1 MYARVYVSRVSACEC
16 ARVRVGSLSIFF
28 SFFIFIFFF
37 FLKKKS
43 FQPPISSKG
52 RPIVLRHVNLSGL
65 CMYFRAFT
73 SCRLKKKRGTRG
85 DLPFFSRFP
94 SVSFLS
100 KGKAFILFRGHRR
113 WTTLR
118 PILAS
123 SLTHATYAVPPIHT
137 HVKRE
142 RERQRVKIHFF
153 FHFLEMNMY
162 VCIRNERDAISFAN
176 VAPSILLRRVLNVCP
191 LVLVTFFFFCFI
203 KSLLLLYIGTFKSA
217 HLDASSRR
225 RRRSFFSSPPP
236 IYSPPRAS
244 SSPRGFRAAISIPK
258 ILLTKRPMR
267 TVNARIET
275 MSLRKKKK
283 KETQKR
289 KEKNDDPSRKS
300 LVSRFVQ
307 TSLSIIK
314 QQTDNPF
321 GRSFLCFHSSRYVCP
336 SKLRNILHS
345 FYRRNFGERAAL
357 VARYVCTYIVTKIL
371 VKLVIARAT
380 VARARSEIKTRIK
393 REVHYAASSLI
404 GPPSTREYLEPGI
417 LRCPERKKKPPPSHR
432 QFLPWLEPPPLYL
445 AS

>member
-1 MYARVYVSRVSACEC
+1 
-16 ARVRVGSLSIFF
+16 
-28 SFFIFIFFF
+28 
-37 FLKKKS
+37 
-43 FQPPISSKG
+43 
-52 RPIVLRHVNLSGL
+52 
-65 CMYFRAFT
+65 
-73 SCRLKKKRGTRG
+73 
-85 DLPFFSRFP
+85 
-94 SVSFLS
+94 
-100 KGKAFILFRGHRR
+100 
-113 WTTLR
+113 
-118 PILAS
+118 
-123 SLTHATYAVPPIHT
+123 
-137 HVKRE
+137 
-142 RERQRVKIHFF
+142 
-153 FHFLEMNMY
+153 MY

-300 LVSRFVQ
+300 LVSRLVQ

-417 LRCPERKKKPPPSHR
+417 LRCPERKKKPPPLPPTVPALVGTPSPLFSQLGTLFAFVIEYPVEEEHPSNTLSQLR
-432 QFLPWLEPPPLYL
+432 FLPSSSFSSSFSPPEEIVSPRTRRFANVRWLV
-445 AS
+445 SS